1 MSALFNAL
9 TKYGPVTIEK
19 HADQW
24 RVGCLVQLPACIQES
39 FIAYYDRDLATA
51 LKSLLKNA
59 NIENKKLWEKQRA
72 PKQSEFNW
80 GSTNKDWKEIA

>member
-24 RVGCLVQLPACIQES
+24 RVGCLVQLPARIQES
-39 FIAYYDRDLATA
+39 FIAFYHQDLPTA
-51 LKSLLKNA
+51 LRELLKNA
-59 NIENKKLWEKQRA
+59 NKEKEKLWQIQRA
-72 PKQSEFNW
+72 PKQQELNYGSSNKNW
-80 GSTNKDWKEIA
+80 TEIA